1 MRKLI
6 LGIVLALV
14 VGTLV
19 GQLMLSV
26 PGYWLVRVGDVS
38 FQTSFW
44 FGIILLIALLLVINF
59 VFGLLWRM
67 RHPVASVC
75 GWRLRSRQR
84 RATRRTS
91 QGLVSLGKGRWKRA
105 ERMLANTAEDA
116 PTPLVNYLAAATAAH
131 YQGHFDRAEQLLQE
145 AGTRVPEAESAI
157 GLVQAQLMMDRQQY
171 EQSLATLTRL
181 LKEHPE
187 HPQVLKALMV
197 CYRQV
202 GDWDGIRLLLPR
214 LEKLLPSE
222 RFMALERET
231 YAALLRPM
239 QDGRESNDVALAR
252 VQSLW
257 RDLPKAHRDDPE
269 LVLLYV
275 DALSR
280 TEQQADAEKCLRHA
294 IEQNS
299 APALLARYAL
309 LDFPPDQ
316 LLKHAERWY
325 AQRSHDPE
333 LLLCLGRLSL
343 RNSFWGKA
351 QEYFQ
356 ACEKLQSDGA
366 ASAELARLYRHLGK
380 PDASGASFDRTLSA
394 LKLPD
399 LPQP

>member
-6 LGIVLALV
+6 LGIIVALV

-26 PGYWLVRVGDVS
+26 PGYWLVRVGDIS

-44 FGIILLIALLLVINF
+44 FGIILLVVLLLALNF

-67 RHPVASVC
+67 RHPVASVR
-75 GWRLRSRQR
+75 GWRRRTRQR
-84 RATRRTS
+84 RATRRTA

-131 YQGHFDRAEQLLQE
+131 YQGRFERSEHLLQE
-145 AGTRVPEAESAI
+145 AGQQVPEAESAI

-171 EQSLATLTRL
+171 EQSLATLNRL

-187 HPQVLKALMV
+187 HPQVLKALMDV
-197 CYRQV
+197 YRQV
-202 GDWDGIRLLLPR
+202 GDWEGMRLILPR
-214 LEKLLPSE
+214 LEKLLPKTCFLDLQ
-222 RFMALERET
+222 RDTF
-231 YAALLRPM
+231 AALLKPTAEARE
-239 QDGRESNDVALAR
+239 DRESALKR
-252 VQSLW
+252 IQGVWQ
-257 RDLPKAHRDDPE
+257 DLPKAHRHDPA
-269 LVLLYV
+269 LVLSYV
-275 DALSR
+275 EALNSVGQDV
-280 TEQQADAEKCLRHA
+280 EAEKRLRQA
-294 IEQNS
+294 IEADWS
-299 APALLARYAL
+299 PKPVARYAL
-309 LDFPPDQ
+309 LSVAPDK
-316 LLKHAERWY
+316 LLKHAEGWLNT
-325 AQRSHDPE
+325 HPDDPE

-356 ACEKLQSDGA
+356 ASEKVRQDGA
-366 ASAELARLYRHLGK
+366 ASAELARLYQHLGK
-380 PDASGASFDRTLSA
+380 PEASGASLNRTLDA